1 MALNK
6 VIIMGRITH
15 TPEVKQTPNGIPV
28 LQFSIAVD
36 RYSKEEKQA
45 DFISCVAWRQTAEF
59 IGRYFG
65 KGRMIAITGNLH
77 SRTYEDK
84 NGTKHYVTE
93 VYVESADFTGEP
105 RAAQEAPQSVEPAP
119 GYSYTPA
126 KDAARQTGVQ
136 SVRTANGYP
145 SQQMWAPKAD
155 KPAGNDTDYSEFEVF
170 SSDDDSVPF

>member
-1 MALNK
+1 
-6 VIIMGRITH
+6 
-15 TPEVKQTPNGIPV
+15 
-28 LQFSIAVD
+28 
-36 RYSKEEKQA
+36 
-45 DFISCVAWRQTAEF
+45 
-59 IGRYFG
+59 
-65 KGRMIAITGNLH
+65 MIAITGNLH

-136 SVRTANGYP
+136 SVRTASGYP

-170 SSDDDSVPF
+170 SSDDGSVPF